1 MLGPGSDTIR
11 NFEVG
16 VALLKEV
23 CHCGVS
29 FETLLLTAWKIVSSG
44 FLKIKMYNS
53 QLLLQHHVCL
63 QAAMLPAMIIMY

>member
-1 MLGPGSDTIR
+1 MLGPGSGTMR

-23 CHCGVS
+23 CHCGVG

-44 FLKIKMYNS
+44 CLQIKMHNS

-63 QAAMLPAMIIMY
+63 QAAMLPIMIIMY